1 MAEMNR
7 KIIRMNDVVE
17 KTGLCKTTLYKKIRN
32 GEFPAPFPIGGARAR
47 ARGFLESVVDEWI
60 NECVKG
66 PPAPLTATLEQ
77 PTAPAKL
84 KQSRSAKVKTAD
96 QLDPAETRRL
106 ENLRSGN
113 KARRPEKK
121 QAKAATE
128 SV

>member
-1 MAEMNR
+1 MAETNR

-17 KTGLCKTTLYKKIRN
+17 KTGLCKTTLYQKIRN
-32 GEFPAPFPIGGARAR
+32 GEFPAPFPIGGAR

-66 PPAPLTATLEQ
+66 AAAPLTTTLEQ

-84 KQSRSAKVKTAD
+84 KQLRSAKAKTPD

-128 SV
+128 SA